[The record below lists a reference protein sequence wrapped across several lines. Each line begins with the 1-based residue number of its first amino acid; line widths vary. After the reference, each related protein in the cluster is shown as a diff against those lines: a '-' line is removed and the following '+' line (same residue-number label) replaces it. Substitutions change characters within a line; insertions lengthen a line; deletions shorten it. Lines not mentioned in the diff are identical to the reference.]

1 MDLARIR
8 SNITSVPV
16 APILAAG
23 LAVSIM
29 SIMSTTAGATPPSSE
44 LNGVAK
50 IAPPA
55 DVDVDVA
62 AAVEP
67 VAEVVPTPS
76 ALIIDASNRSVEAGG
91 VADSQTAS
99 EVVRTIPEPV
109 DGVVVESGP
118 LDLEDGVGVGPG
130 DDPDE
135 ASRTAAAAVLSTAG
149 EIASFDR
156 TPIFGRPGETP
167 GPAAAGTP
175 AITTTPAGNGGSWWN
190 APELRVFGLLAV
202 LVFAAVFMKRHGGR
216 SIGLAGGPRPSG
228 VVSVLGRFPFGRSA
242 SLVLLE
248 CGPKVL
254 LLHQHAGKG
263 GDVTTL
269 AEFSDLDEVADLR
282 GRLSATER
290 DAKGGFGRE
299 LEQTLGLYD
308 RRGRPRGFGGE
319 DGLPVQGPIETVD
332 LTRRRPRRG
341 VRGN

>member
-1 MDLARIR
+1 MELARLR
-8 SNITSVPV
+8 SNITLVPV
-16 APILAAG
+16 LTMPG
-23 LAVSIM
+23 AVSIVL
-29 SIMSTTAGATPPSSE
+29 IILVMSTTAAATPPSSE

-50 IAPPA
+50 IAPATDTAAPVVLEPGEVAMVPVPPA
-55 DVDVDVA
+55 M
-62 AAVEP
+62 
-67 VAEVVPTPS
+67 
-76 ALIIDASNRSVEAGG
+76 IVEAADPPIEAATG
-91 VADSQTAS
+91 ADSS
-99 EVVRTIPEPV
+99 EGT
-109 DGVVVESGP
+109 
-118 LDLEDGVGVGPG
+118 
-130 DDPDE
+130 DD

-156 TPIFGRPGETP
+156 TPIFGRPGGTS
-167 GPAAAGTP
+167 GGTP
-175 AITTTPAGNGGSWWN
+175 ADAPATTRVAGNATSWWN

-202 LVFAAVFMKRHGGR
+202 LVLAAVFMKRHGGR
-216 SIGLAGGPRPSG
+216 GIGLAGGPRPSG

-248 CGPKVL
+248 CGSKVL

-282 GRLSATER
+282 SRLSATER
-290 DAKGGFGRE
+290 DKKDGFGRE

>member
-8 SNITSVPV
+8 SQITVVPV
-16 APILAAG
+16 VTL
-23 LAVSIM
+23 LTSM
-29 SIMSTTAGATPPSSE
+29 SIMTTMATATPPSSE

-50 IAPPA
+50 IAPAA
-55 DVDVDVA
+55 DLDAPVIIEPGQVDVMPTTSDVEA
-62 AAVEP
+62 SSPSVQSSLSVMAVGAGDSPIEP
-67 VAEVVPTPS
+67 VIESTTPESVVVADGDSRPLDADMDPGPEPS
-76 ALIIDASNRSVEAGG
+76 VEDEDASRA
-91 VADSQTAS
+91 
-99 EVVRTIPEPV
+99 
-109 DGVVVESGP
+109 
-118 LDLEDGVGVGPG
+118 
-130 DDPDE
+130 
-135 ASRTAAAAVLSTAG
+135 AAAAVLSTAG

-156 TPIFGRPGETP
+156 TPIFGRAGNASGET
-167 GPAAAGTP
+167 AAGTP
-175 AITTTPAGNGGSWWN
+175 LTTTTPVGTATRWWN
-190 APELRVFGLLAV
+190 APELRVFGLLALLV
-202 LVFAAVFMKRHGGR
+202 LAAVFMKRHGGR

-263 GDVTTL
+263 GEVTTL
-269 AEFSDLDEVADLR
+269 AEFSDRDEVADLR
-282 GRLSATER
+282 GRLTATER

-299 LEQTLGLYD
+299 LEQNLGLYD

>member
-16 APILAAG
+16 APILAAV
-23 LAVSIM
+23 LA
-29 SIMSTTAGATPPSSE
+29 MSTTAGAAPPSSE
-44 LNGVAK
+44 LNGIAK

-55 DVDVDVA
+55 DVDVPAD
-62 AAVEP
+62 VEP
-67 VAEVVPTPS
+67 VADVVPTPS
-76 ALIIDASNRSVEAGG
+76 THVIDASNRSVEAGG

-99 EVVRTIPEPV
+99 DVVGTIPEPA

-118 LDLEDGVGVGPG
+118 PVPEDGVGAGPG
-130 DDPDE
+130 DDTYE

-156 TPIFGRPGETP
+156 TPIFGRPGEAS
-167 GPAAAGTP
+167 GAAAAGTP
-175 AITTTPAGNGGSWWN
+175 VITTTPAGNGGSWWN

-263 GDVTTL
+263 GEVTTL

-341 VRGN
+341 VRGNS

>member
-8 SNITSVPV
+8 SQITVVPV
-16 APILAAG
+16 VTLLAST
-23 LAVSIM
+23 SIM
-29 SIMSTTAGATPPSSE
+29 TTMATATPPSSE

-50 IAPPA
+50 IAPAADLDPPVIIEPEQVDVTPA
-55 DVDVDVA
+55 TSDVDASSPSVM
-62 AAVEP
+62 AVGAGDSPIEP
-67 VAEVVPTPS
+67 VIESTSPESVVVADGDSRPLDADMDPGLEPS
-76 ALIIDASNRSVEAGG
+76 VEDEDASRA
-91 VADSQTAS
+91 
-99 EVVRTIPEPV
+99 
-109 DGVVVESGP
+109 
-118 LDLEDGVGVGPG
+118 
-130 DDPDE
+130 
-135 ASRTAAAAVLSTAG
+135 AAAAVLSTAG

-156 TPIFGRPGETP
+156 TPIFGRAGNASGET
-167 GPAAAGTP
+167 AAGTP
-175 AITTTPAGNGGSWWN
+175 LTTTTPVGTATSWWN
-190 APELRVFGLLAV
+190 APELRVFGLLALLV
-202 LVFAAVFMKRHGGR
+202 LAAVFMKRHGGR

-263 GDVTTL
+263 GEVTTL
-269 AEFSDLDEVADLR
+269 AEFSDRDEVADLR
-282 GRLSATER
+282 GRLTATER

-299 LEQTLGLYD
+299 LEQNLGLYD

>member
-8 SNITSVPV
+8 SQITVVPV
-16 APILAAG
+16 VTLLA
-23 LAVSIM
+23 SM
-29 SIMSTTAGATPPSSE
+29 SIMTTMATATPPSSE

-50 IAPPA
+50 IAPAA
-55 DVDVDVA
+55 DLDPPVIIEPEQVDVTPATSDVGA
-62 AAVEP
+62 SSPSVPSSPSVMVVGAGDSPIEP
-67 VAEVVPTPS
+67 VIESTSPESVVVADGDSPALDADMDPGLEPS
-76 ALIIDASNRSVEAGG
+76 VEDEDASRA
-91 VADSQTAS
+91 
-99 EVVRTIPEPV
+99 
-109 DGVVVESGP
+109 
-118 LDLEDGVGVGPG
+118 
-130 DDPDE
+130 
-135 ASRTAAAAVLSTAG
+135 AAAAVLSTAG

-156 TPIFGRPGETP
+156 TPIFGRAGNASGET
-167 GPAAAGTP
+167 AAGTP
-175 AITTTPAGNGGSWWN
+175 LTTTTPVGTATSWWN
-190 APELRVFGLLAV
+190 APELRVFGLLALLV
-202 LVFAAVFMKRHGGR
+202 LAAVFMKRHGGR

-263 GDVTTL
+263 GEVTTL
-269 AEFSDLDEVADLR
+269 AEFSDRDEVADLR
-282 GRLSATER
+282 GRLTATER

-299 LEQTLGLYD
+299 LEQNLGLYD

>member
-8 SNITSVPV
+8 PNITLVPAV
-16 APILAAG
+16 PKLA
-23 LAVSIM
+23 AVSIM
-29 SIMSTTAGATPPSSE
+29 SIMSAVAMATPPSSE

-50 IAPPA
+50 IAPAA
-55 DVDVDVA
+55 DVNALAV
-62 AAVEP
+62 VEP
-67 VAEVVPTPS
+67 GDAEVVPAAS
-76 ALIIDASNRSVEAGG
+76 EVIIDASNAAGDVVE
-91 VADSQTAS
+91 SQAAP
-99 EVVRTIPEPV
+99 ELVRTIPEPV
-109 DGVVVESGP
+109 HGEVLESGP
-118 LDLEDGVGVGPG
+118 IDLEDDLGMGPG
-130 DDPDE
+130 DETDE

-156 TPIFGRPGETP
+156 TPIFGRSGETP
-167 GPAAAGTP
+167 EATAADTP
-175 AITTTPAGNGGSWWN
+175 AITTTPVGNGGSWWN

-202 LVFAAVFMKRHGGR
+202 LVFAAVFIKRHGGR

-254 LLHQHAGKG
+254 LLHQHGGKG
-263 GDVTTL
+263 GEVTTL

>member
-8 SNITSVPV
+8 SQITVVPV
-16 APILAAG
+16 VTLLASI
-23 LAVSIM
+23 SIM
-29 SIMSTTAGATPPSSE
+29 TTAATATPPSSE

-50 IAPPA
+50 IAPVA
-55 DVDVDVA
+55 DVDVPVIIEPEQVDVIS
-62 AAVEP
+62 
-67 VAEVVPTPS
+67 T
-76 ALIIDASNRSVEAGG
+76 ASDVEASSPS
-91 VADSQTAS
+91 VPSVMA
-99 EVVRTIPEPV
+99 
-109 DGVVVESGP
+109 
-118 LDLEDGVGVGPG
+118 VGVGDSPIEPVIESTSPDAVVGADG
-130 DDPDE
+130 DTRPLDADADFGVAPSGEDDE
-135 ASRTAAAAVLSTAG
+135 ASRAAAAAVLSTAG

-156 TPIFGRPGETP
+156 TPIFGRAGNASGET
-167 GPAAAGTP
+167 AAGTP
-175 AITTTPAGNGGSWWN
+175 LTTTTPVGTATSWWN

-202 LVFAAVFMKRHGGR
+202 LVLAAVFMKRHGGR

-263 GDVTTL
+263 GEVTTL
-269 AEFSDLDEVADLR
+269 AEFSDRDEVADLR
-282 GRLSATER
+282 GRLTATER

-299 LEQTLGLYD
+299 LEQNLGLYD

>member
-8 SNITSVPV
+8 SQITVVPV
-16 APILAAG
+16 VTL
-23 LAVSIM
+23 LTSM
-29 SIMSTTAGATPPSSE
+29 SIMTTMATATPPSSE

-50 IAPPA
+50 IAPAA
-55 DVDVDVA
+55 DLDAPVIIEPEQVDVMPTTSDVEA
-62 AAVEP
+62 SVPSVPSVQSVMAVGDSPIEP
-67 VAEVVPTPS
+67 VIESTSPESVVVADGDSRSLDADMDPGLEPS
-76 ALIIDASNRSVEAGG
+76 VEDEDASRA
-91 VADSQTAS
+91 
-99 EVVRTIPEPV
+99 
-109 DGVVVESGP
+109 
-118 LDLEDGVGVGPG
+118 
-130 DDPDE
+130 
-135 ASRTAAAAVLSTAG
+135 AAAAVLSTAG

-156 TPIFGRPGETP
+156 TPIFGRAGDASGET
-167 GPAAAGTP
+167 AAGTP
-175 AITTTPAGNGGSWWN
+175 LTTTTPVGTATSWWN
-190 APELRVFGLLAV
+190 APELRVFGLLALLV
-202 LVFAAVFMKRHGGR
+202 LAAVFMKRHGGR

-263 GDVTTL
+263 GEVTTL
-269 AEFSDLDEVADLR
+269 AEFSDRDEVADLR
-282 GRLSATER
+282 GRLTATER

-299 LEQTLGLYD
+299 LEQNLGLYD